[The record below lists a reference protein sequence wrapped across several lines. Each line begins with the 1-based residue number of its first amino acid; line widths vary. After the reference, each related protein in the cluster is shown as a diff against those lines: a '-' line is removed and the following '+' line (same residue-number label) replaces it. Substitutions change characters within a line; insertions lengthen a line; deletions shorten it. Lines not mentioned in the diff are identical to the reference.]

1 MAYYTERHGMRRPVA
16 KTYDITVEKYALLF
30 QCCEKYYDNI
40 AWKYP
45 AAAPMGRDAVEWI
58 MSSFGWICDMRSP
71 HYTEMM
77 LVALL
82 LRRSAIMYSMVT
94 ISLSTIN
101 MRCLTSSSFL
111 QRMSAM

>member
-16 KTYDITVEKYALLF
+16 KLTILQSKNTLCCSSAARNTTITSHGSILR
-30 QCCEKYYDNI
+30 N
-40 AWKYP
+40 
-45 AAAPMGRDAVEWI
+45 APMGRDAVEWI